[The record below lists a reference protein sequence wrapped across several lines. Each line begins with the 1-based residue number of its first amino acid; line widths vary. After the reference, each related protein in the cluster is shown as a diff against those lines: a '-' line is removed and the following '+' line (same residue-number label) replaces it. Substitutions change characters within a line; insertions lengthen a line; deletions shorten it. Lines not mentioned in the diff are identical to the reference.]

1 MKRKRKITPPQDPYW
16 DCFVWE
22 SLRGLFDHVLETG
35 TLDTHDRV
43 CINGFLRFLP
53 RPSVQDERAARA
65 AAYIRERFART
76 GKPVS
81 ATAIAK
87 YLKEDEE
94 ILVLRNER
102 FVAPGDPN
110 ITRAIVIKRIY
121 PLLHRD
127 KSLTCTGRGP
137 AAGWKPRA

>member
-1 MKRKRKITPPQDPYW
+1 MKRKRKFTRPPDLLM
-16 DCFVWE
+16 WE
-22 SLRGLFDHVLETG
+22 IARGAFDHVWQTG
-35 TLDTHDRV
+35 TLDTHDRG

-53 RPSVQDERAARA
+53 RPSVQDKRAARA
-65 AAYIRERFART
+65 AVYIRERFART

-110 ITRAIVIKRIY
+110 ITRNLVIKRIY
-121 PLLHRD
+121 PLLRLD

-137 AAGWKPRA
+137 AAGWKPVA

>member
-1 MKRKRKITPPQDPYW
+1 MKRKRKTTPDPYF

-22 SLRGLFDHVLETG
+22 SLRGFFDSVLKKG
-35 TLDTHDRV
+35 KADTRDRV
-43 CINGFLRFLP
+43 CIEAFLRSFP

-65 AAYIRERFART
+65 AEYIRERFART

-87 YLKEDEE
+87 YLKEDQE

-110 ITRAIVIKRIY
+110 VTRDVVVKRIY

>member
-1 MKRKRKITPPQDPYW
+1 MKRKRKFTRPPDP
-16 DCFVWE
+16 VLWE
-22 SLRGLFDHVLETG
+22 IARVAFDHVWRTG

-43 CINGFLRFLP
+43 CIEALLRSFP

-65 AAYIRERFART
+65 AEYIRERFART

-81 ATAIAK
+81 ATVIAK
-87 YLKEDEE
+87 YLKEDQE

-110 ITRAIVIKRIY
+110 ITRAIVKKRIY
-121 PLLHRD
+121 PLLRLD
-127 KSLTCTGRGP
+127 EGLVCVGRGP